1 MKKLTITLLFLLGFT
16 HYCQAQFFKAG
27 IVGGINVS
35 QIDGDLIAGYTK
47 LGLNAGFVS
56 EIPISDRLFVNLEL
70 LFSQKGS
77 STALKLSNIA
87 DDFTIVTD
95 YASIPIL
102 IKFKDLKGGLIFGAG
117 FSINRLVRNK
127 FTVNGLDLTD
137 NLMTGARKPKNW
149 DFSGLLDLSYMFKS
163 KKQGRAEV
171 WGIGG
176 RFSYSLLS
184 FRRDNV
190 AGVEETQFH
199 NIMSFRTIFLFS
211 GLLQK
216 KKV

>member
-1 MKKLTITLLFLLGFT
+1 
-16 HYCQAQFFKAG
+16 
-27 IVGGINVS
+27 
-35 QIDGDLIAGYTK
+35 LIAGYTK
-47 LGLNAGFVS
+47 LGINAGFVS
-56 EIPISDRLFVNLEL
+56 EIPISDRLSINLEL

-95 YASIPIL
+95 YASIPVL
-102 IKFKDLKGGLIFGAG
+102 LKFKDLKGGLIFGAG
-117 FSINRLVRNK
+117 LSLNRLVRSK
-127 FTVNGLDLTD
+127 FTVNGLDQTD
-137 NLMTGARKPKNW
+137 NFLTGARKPKQW
-149 DFSGLLDLSYMFKS
+149 DLSGLLDLTYMFKP
-163 KKQGRAEV
+163 KKSDRNEV

-176 RFSYSLLS
+176 RFSYSILS

-190 AGVEETQFH
+190 AGINQTQFH
-199 NIMSFRTIFLFS
+199 NVMSFRTIFLLS